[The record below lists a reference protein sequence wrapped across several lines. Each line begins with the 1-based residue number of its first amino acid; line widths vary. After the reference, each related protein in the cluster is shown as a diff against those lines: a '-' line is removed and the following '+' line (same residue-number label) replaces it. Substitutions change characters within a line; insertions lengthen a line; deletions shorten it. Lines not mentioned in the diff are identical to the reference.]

1 MTWQLNNAPA
11 PCDPSSGW
19 LIIEDIQYPPDWPH
33 DDLIALGLTWIAP
46 EPPALTAEDCLAA
59 LADMRW
65 QRSQYFVFDGVLT
78 QADPAIAVVNATLA
92 MRQRRVVP
100 AEAVQTWKLS
110 QADFRQWDEAQIEA
124 FGFAI
129 ADHIQGCFDREA
141 TLSGQIIVAEDPGAI
156 DITTGWPGDV

>member
-1 MTWQLNNAPA
+1 MTWHLYG
-11 PCDPSSGW
+11 DPLPLDPGSGW
-19 LIIEDIQYPPDWPH
+19 PVIDGYQYPPSDQAR
-33 DDLIALGLTWIAP
+33 LEAEGAVWIAP

-59 LADMRW
+59 LAEMRW
-65 QRSQYFVFDGVLT
+65 QRSQHFVFDGVPT

-92 MRQRRVVP
+92 MRQRRGVP

-141 TLSGQIIVAEDPGAI
+141 DLSALIVGAEDPGAV
-156 DITTGWPGDV
+156 DIATGWPGDV

>member
-1 MTWQLNNAPA
+1 MTWHLNGEPL
-11 PCDPSSGW
+11 PLDPGSGW
-19 LIIEDIQYPPDWPH
+19 PVIDGYQYPPSDPAR
-33 DDLIALGLTWIAP
+33 LEAAGAVWITP

-65 QRSQYFVFDGVLT
+65 QRSQHFVFDGVPT

-92 MRQRRVVP
+92 MRQRRGVP

-141 TLSGQIIVAEDPGAI
+141 ALSALIVAAENPGAV
-156 DITTGWPGDV
+156 DIATGWPGDA